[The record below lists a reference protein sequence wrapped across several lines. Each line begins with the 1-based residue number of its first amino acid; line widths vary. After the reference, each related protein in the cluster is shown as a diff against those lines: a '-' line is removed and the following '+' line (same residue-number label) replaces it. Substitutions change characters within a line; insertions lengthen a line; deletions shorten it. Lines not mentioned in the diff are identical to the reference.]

1 MLDLFYAGGLFM
13 PILTLLLLI
22 ILAMASYR
30 GIQIVKGNIDFATTF
45 RHQLTQIKSMGL
57 FSLVFG
63 ILGQF
68 LGLYQMLSYVES
80 AGDIAPYLI
89 YGGLKVTMISTLYG
103 MIIFLI
109 SYIVW
114 LGLDYMLEG
123 KKEMS

>member
-1 MLDLFYAGGLFM
+1 
-13 PILTLLLLI
+13 
-22 ILAMASYR
+22 
-30 GIQIVKGNIDFATTF
+30 
-45 RHQLTQIKSMGL
+45 MGL

-103 MIIFLI
+103 IIIFLI

-114 LGLDYMLEG
+114 LGLDYILKGRE
-123 KKEMS
+123 EIA